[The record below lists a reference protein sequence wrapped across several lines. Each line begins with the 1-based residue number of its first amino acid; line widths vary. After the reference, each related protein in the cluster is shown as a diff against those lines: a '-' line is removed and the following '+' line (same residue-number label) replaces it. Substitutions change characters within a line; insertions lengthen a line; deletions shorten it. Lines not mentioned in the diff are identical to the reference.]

1 MAEIGIV
8 VSMICLCTDVRSPCI
23 SEGSSE
29 ISEIVKKRR
38 KKKNKWQSSSADF
51 RDHSTDK
58 SSVFLESIVLIK
70 PVYVQRYVGFKWT
83 GTIVIIFGIIV
94 DGFTVHFS
102 VCQSLA

>member
-38 KKKNKWQSSSADF
+38 KKKLSGRAAQQI
-51 RDHSTDK
+51 
-58 SSVFLESIVLIK
+58 LETIVLIK
-70 PVYVQRYVGFKWT
+70 VVYF
-83 GTIVIIFGIIV
+83 
-94 DGFTVHFS
+94 
-102 VCQSLA
+102 